1 MMHMQYVFM
10 DMNTYE
16 ETRLVRDETWAKYMK
31 EGLQV
36 ALIVWNDKV
45 RDSSSAVSSC
55 MRLHECQ
62 ASFACQRAAMQQ
74 CSESSCFCTI
84 RPASSAI
91 TVVIL
96 A

>member
-1 MMHMQYVFM
+1 MQYVFM

-91 TVVIL
+91 IVVIL

>member
-16 ETRLVRDETWAKYMK
+16 ETRIVRDETWAKYMK

-45 RDSSSAVSSC
+45 RHSRSAVSSC
-55 MRLHECQ
+55 MPLHACQ
-62 ASFACQRAAMQQ
+62 VSFACYRAAMQQ
-74 CSESSCFCTI
+74 CNESPCFCT
-84 RPASSAI
+84 
-91 TVVIL
+91 VIL
-96 A
+96 TSSTVIGTLLA